1 MGTDWMADQMNQF
14 GHLPERED
22 FSMTDYGKIFDI
34 DPSSV
39 QEAIQDHPYQDN
51 ELEWLKRQLE
61 VYRERLRT
69 TMDTLHALPQNTL
82 AHIIHETGLMNDLR
96 DDQYKSMKIDIY
108 NKALARHHLTDK
120 QRRVLVN
127 IICNQ

>member
-1 MGTDWMADQMNQF
+1 MADQINQF
-14 GHLPERED
+14 SNLPERED
-22 FSMTDYGKIFDI
+22 FSMTGYRKIFDI
-34 DPSSV
+34 HPSSV
-39 QEAIQDHPYQDN
+39 REAIQEHPYQDN

-61 VYRERLRT
+61 IYRERLRT

-82 AHIIHETGLMNDLR
+82 AHIIHETGLMDDLR

-108 NKALARHHLTDK
+108 SKALAQHQLTDK